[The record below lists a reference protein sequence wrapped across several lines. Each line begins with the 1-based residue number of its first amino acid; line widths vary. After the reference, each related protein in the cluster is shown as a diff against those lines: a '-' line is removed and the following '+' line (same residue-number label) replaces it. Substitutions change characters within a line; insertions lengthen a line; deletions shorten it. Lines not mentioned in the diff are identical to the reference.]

1 MKGGG
6 MAREEK
12 RKAIEEIADI
22 FKNSTSVV
30 FTDYRGLSNAELTAL
45 RKKLRAAEIGYR
57 VVKNTLARLASQKVE
72 KEYLAEVFNGPV
84 AMAFGDGELN
94 EPASILLSYIKG
106 QKLELEITGGYA
118 DNRLLSQ
125 DEVTTLSKLPSRD
138 ILITRVLV
146 GMKNP
151 VYSLVNCLSGP
162 MRGLVGVL
170 QARVKQ
176 MEGV

>member
-1 MKGGG
+1 

-12 RKAIEEIADI
+12 QKTIEEISDI
-22 FKNSTSVV
+22 LNKSTSVV
-30 FTDYRGLSNAELTAL
+30 FTDYRGLSNAQIAAL
-45 RKKLRAAEIGYR
+45 RKKLRSAQVSYR
-57 VVKNTLARLASQKVE
+57 VVKNTLARLASVKAE

-94 EPASILLSYIKG
+94 EPAGVLIKYIKT

-118 DNRLLSQ
+118 DNRLLSKG
-125 DEVTTLSKLPSRD
+125 EVTTLSTLPSRE
-138 ILITRVLV
+138 ILITRILV
-146 GMKNP
+146 GMKYP
-151 VYSLVNCLSGP
+151 IYGMVNCLSNP

-176 MEGV
+176 MEGA